1 MLWKALKL
9 GALTVGGGAL
19 IGGLVLGSDLG
30 SYVRSSCKSMRIAV
44 KDNIPIDFQ
53 LRRARDLLDEPGP
66 EMKQNVR
73 LMAEQEVEIAS
84 LKGEIE
90 QARQGLG
97 EEKLRVAKLRDC
109 LSTAQTSFT
118 FGDFAYTREQLK
130 QELARRFNLFKEAES
145 ALDGKQQ
152 LLVNRQ
158 KALAAAMQAM
168 DTARAERAAL
178 QSQVEALEGQYR
190 LVEATSTGTNVQID
204 NSKLAQAQKVIAE
217 VRKQLDISEHVLAHE
232 AKFTQPMQID
242 VIDEKDLLTQ
252 VDAHLNGKPQVAA
265 APAPDAQVQ
274 THPQE

>member
-1 MLWKALKL
+1 MVWKALKL
-9 GALTVGGGAL
+9 GALTVGGGAI

-30 SYVRSSCKSMRIAV
+30 SFVRSSCKSVRVAV

-53 LRRARDLLDEPGP
+53 LRRARDLLDETGP

-84 LKGEIE
+84 LKGDIE
-90 QARQGLG
+90 LARQNLS

-109 LSTAQTSFT
+109 LTTAQTSFS
-118 FGDFAYTREQLK
+118 FGDFTYGREQLK
-130 QELARRFNLFKEAES
+130 QELARRFNLFKEGES
-145 ALDGKQQ
+145 ALEGKQQ
-152 LLVNRQ
+152 LLTNRQ

-168 DTARAERAAL
+168 ETARVQRAAL
-178 QSQVEALEGQYR
+178 QSQIEALEGQYR

-217 VRKQLDISEHVLAHE
+217 VRKQLDISEHMLAHE

-252 VDAHLNGKPQVAA
+252 VDSHLSGKPQVAT
-265 APAPDAQVQ
+265 APEAH
-274 THPQE
+274 TQE

>member
-1 MLWKALKL
+1 MVWKALKL
-9 GALTVGGGAL
+9 GALTVGGGAI

-30 SYVRSSCKSMRIAV
+30 SYLRSSCKSVRVAV

-53 LRRARDLLDEPGP
+53 LRRARDLLDETGP

-84 LKGEIE
+84 LKGDIE
-90 QARQGLG
+90 LAKQNLG
-97 EEKLRVAKLRDC
+97 EEKIRVAKLRDC
-109 LSTAQTSFT
+109 LTTAQTSFT
-118 FGDFAYTREQLK
+118 FGDFTYGREQLK
-130 QELARRFNLFKEAES
+130 QELARRFNLFKEGES
-145 ALDGKQQ
+145 ALEGKQQ
-152 LLVNRQ
+152 LLTNRQ

-168 DTARAERAAL
+168 ETARVQRAAL
-178 QSQVEALEGQYR
+178 QSQIEALEGQYR

-217 VRKQLDISEHVLAHE
+217 VRKQLDVSEHMLAHE

-252 VDAHLNGKPQVAA
+252 VDSHLSGKSQVAS
-265 APAPDAQVQ
+265 APAPEARAE
-274 THPQE
+274 THTQE

>member
-9 GALTVGGGAL
+9 GALTVGGGAI

-30 SYVRSSCKSMRIAV
+30 SYLRSSCKSVRVAV

-53 LRRARDLLDEPGP
+53 LRRARDLLDETGP

-84 LKGEIE
+84 LKGDIE
-90 QARQGLG
+90 LAKQNLG
-97 EEKLRVAKLRDC
+97 EEKIRVAKLRDC

-118 FGDFAYTREQLK
+118 FGDFTYGREQLK

-145 ALDGKQQ
+145 ALEGKHQ
-152 LLVNRQ
+152 LLINRQ

-168 DTARAERAAL
+168 EQARAQRAAL
-178 QSQVEALEGQYR
+178 QSQIEALEGQYR

-217 VRKQLDISEHVLAHE
+217 VRKQLDVSEHMLAHE

-252 VDAHLNGKPQVAA
+252 VDSHLNGKPQVAS
-265 APAPDAQVQ
+265 APAPDAQVE
-274 THPQE
+274 THTQD